1 LKRHVIAVITFTT
14 TGALLATIDWPPT
27 PRVIWN
33 ATASVPVGLYGV
45 RPTQHFAVNDIVI
58 AIPPEPWAH
67 ILAERRLLPHGIPL
81 IKKIAAVA
89 RQTVCRIGLLVLVD
103 GVVIG
108 NARATDTCG
117 RSLPVWQGCGC
128 ATIQNNHLFLMNTN
142 EPASFDGRYF
152 GPVPTSS
159 IEGRAIPLRT
169 FKTFAPELNC

>member
-1 LKRHVIAVITFTT
+1 MKRHVIAVITFTI

-103 GVVIG
+103 GAVIG

-117 RSLPVWQGCGC
+117 RSLPVWQGC

-159 IEGRAIPLRT
+159 IEGRAIPLWT

>member
-1 LKRHVIAVITFTT
+1 MKRHVIAVITFTT

-89 RQTVCRIGLLVLVD
+89 RQTVCRVGLLVLVD

-117 RSLPVWQGCGC
+117 RSLPVWQGC
-128 ATIQNNHLFLMNTN
+128 ATIQNNDLFLMNTN

-159 IEGRAIPLRT
+159 IEGRAIPLWT